1 MIGGETFLHIGG
13 PKAHVRLTATD
24 TFFQQ
29 PATVAN
35 QNFVKELSSVYN
47 VVGSV
52 KAFLATLPPPRAGRG
67 VNGERS
73 EFIEDP

>member
-1 MIGGETFLHIGG
+1 LVRRFKDRG
-13 PKAHVRLTATD
+13 PI
-24 TFFQQ
+24 
-29 PATVAN
+29 
-35 QNFVKELSSVYN
+35 YN

-67 VNGERS
+67 VKGERS